1 MRSREFALR
10 YIALILILNILGL
23 FEFFGS
29 AVKMGNYNMNT
40 EWLEQIFLPY
50 ITMRGHMR
58 IKI

>member
-23 FEFFGS
+23 FEFC
-29 AVKMGNYNMNT
+29 AGNYNMNT

>member
-23 FEFFGS
+23 FEFGT
-29 AVKMGNYNMNT
+29 GDNYNMNT

-50 ITMRGHMR
+50 ITMRGHMC
-58 IKI
+58 IEI